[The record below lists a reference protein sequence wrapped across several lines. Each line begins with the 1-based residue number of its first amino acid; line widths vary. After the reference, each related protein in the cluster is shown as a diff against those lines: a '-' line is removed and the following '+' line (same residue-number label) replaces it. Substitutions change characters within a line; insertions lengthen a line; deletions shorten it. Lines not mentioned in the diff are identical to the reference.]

1 MESIKVAIIDD
12 HPIVRDG
19 VRRMAE
25 RTPGIEFCGD
35 AGNGEEL
42 EDLLRRVELD
52 VLIFDV
58 RLADGDAFALCA
70 RVHREHPRMRM
81 LMLSAFGNAYL
92 LQESVRAG
100 ASGYALKDVSMS
112 RLPMIVRQVY
122 EEGTYFDPRLSEE
135 VLRALG
141 KEMSG
146 TEHDLKPREIAI
158 IRLIAEGMTNRD
170 IARELSVSPDTI
182 KFHVGNLLHKLGF
195 KRRSELVKFGF
206 QNDLI

>member
-1 MESIKVAIIDD
+1 MESIKVGIIDD

-25 RTPGIEFCGD
+25 QTPGIEFCGD
-35 AGNGEEL
+35 ASNGEEL
-42 EDLLRRVELD
+42 EGLLRRVALD

-58 RLADGDAFALCA
+58 RLTDGDGFALCA
-70 RVHREHPRMRM
+70 RVHRTYPQVRI

-100 ASGYALKDVSMS
+100 ASGYALKDVSMR
-112 RLPMIVRQVY
+112 RLPTIIRQVH
-122 EEGTYFDPRLSEE
+122 EEGTYFDPRLSGE

-141 KEMSG
+141 KEASG
-146 TEHDLKPREIAI
+146 ADHSLKPREIAI
-158 IRLIAEGMTNRD
+158 VRLIAEGMTNRE
-170 IARELSVSPDTI
+170 IAGELSLSPDTI
-182 KFHVGNLLHKLGF
+182 KFHVGNLLHRFGL
-195 KRRSELVKFGF
+195 KRRSELVKFSL